1 MRATRQMSVTLPY
14 AMADAIRARVRSGEY
29 ASESEVI
36 REGMRALAEREKAIK
51 DWLYASAGPIG
62 DETAQLI
69 SVRHA
74 RRSLKPRDE

>member
-14 AMADAIRARVRSGEY
+14 AMADAIKARVLSGEY
-29 ASESEVI
+29 VSESEVI

-51 DWLYASAGPIG
+51 DWLCSSAGPICDG
-62 DETAQLI
+62 TAQLI
-69 SVRHA
+69 SVRQA